1 VVNLDMDMS
10 NLRYV
15 VWPTHPHRSRPRP
28 YSASNLH
35 PPHPHTVGVELLAI
49 NVDCITRLT
58 VQSESIS
65 VS

>member
-15 VWPTHPHRSRPRP
+15 VWHTHSHRSRPHF
-28 YSASNLH
+28 ASNLH

-49 NVDCITRLT
+49 NVDRITRLT
-58 VQSESIS
+58 IQTESIS